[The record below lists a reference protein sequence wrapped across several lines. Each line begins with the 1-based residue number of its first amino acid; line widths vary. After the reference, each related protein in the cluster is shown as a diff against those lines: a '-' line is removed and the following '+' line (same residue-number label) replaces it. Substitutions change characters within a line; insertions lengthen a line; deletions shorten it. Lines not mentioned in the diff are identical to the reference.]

1 MSYDIG
7 PKIGIDGEAE
17 FRKALQRLN
26 AEYKTLQAQT
36 KAVTAEFDANGDQ
49 QGKLMAVSKQLEKQ
63 IEVQKQRQEMLRNAV
78 EQSSA
83 SLGENSEVT
92 VKWQRAL
99 YECQATTANL
109 EKELQDTR
117 HALDE
122 AGKEMSDFTEET
134 DDASDA
140 ALGFGDVLKANLL
153 SDAIMAGARKLG
165 DLVGDFAGGMIGEAA
180 SFRAST
186 AQFEQTFGSMA
197 TKAKADLESLSTGVG
212 ISVERMQ
219 GSYTKI
225 FAFAKTVGTESGDA
239 LGIASRA
246 MVAAADSAAYYDR
259 SIEDVTETLQSFI
272 KGNYENDAALG
283 ISCTEITRNTAAN
296 ERYAKSFKDLTEA
309 QKIDVLLG
317 MVEAANQASGA
328 MGQAARES
336 DAWENVTG
344 ELENSWKKLQAKLG
358 EPVLANTIPIIQKVT
373 DKLDEAGNS
382 KAFDR
387 LAEGISNTFVWM
399 IDNGPAVVRASAS
412 IAAAIVTFSVAT
424 KAAGWLDK
432 LTASTK
438 KLWVSMTAHPIGLVA
453 AAVTGLIAAI
463 ALAPEKLTE
472 TQQEMQELTQA
483 AQDAATEI
491 RDISDALS
499 SSVGS
504 IDLSAGKAEE
514 YLHRL
519 DLLAEQGLTT
529 AAAQTEYNATVDL
542 LRTLLPDLN
551 LQLDEQTGLLKDGTD
566 SIRLQINAWKDLAK
580 AEVYAQ
586 KYKAA
591 FEAVADVEVK
601 LTNAQEE
608 LRQIMNTP
616 EFISWA
622 THVDHIN
629 RQYARGTLSL
639 DDYTIALVQAHNQF
653 KDYQKVEDY
662 TKAIQE
668 SQAAM
673 AAHEATL
680 EDLEAGYLRYNS
692 AAQTSAKSTA
702 DLTESVETANQA
714 KLDELAAEYEDL
726 RLAAKDSIDAQIG
739 LFDDLSEASS
749 QTFDELLAALESQQN
764 AFNRYADNLTTAIA
778 RGIDQ
783 GLVQKLSDGSVE
795 SMMILDTL
803 VNGTDEQIAALND
816 ALGGVE
822 EGRSRVAATAA
833 YIQMDWQNA
842 MAELVDGAY
851 EDGRYVSIGF
861 ADGIAAEQQRFVR
874 AIRNLS
880 NAGQQEFREVWSI
893 NSPSAVAADMSHWIP
908 IGAAQGVDQEADA
921 FLASISRLY
930 TDIPYALDYSH
941 IASGLSG
948 YHQFPTSTQTV
959 NVSLGGVNVSLS
971 APPGTDLP
979 ALAQMVADTINET
992 AIRRAI
998 AYG

>member
-83 SLGENSEVT
+83 TLGENSEVT

-117 HALDE
+117 HTLDE
-122 AGKEMSDFTEET
+122 AGKEMSDFAEET

-140 ALGFGDVLKANLL
+140 TLGFGDVLKANFL
-153 SDAIMAGARKLG
+153 SDAIMAGVSKLG

-197 TKAKADLESLSTGVG
+197 TKAKDDLESLSTSVG

-246 MVAAADSAAYYDR
+246 MAAAADSAAYYDR
-259 SIEDVTETLQSFI
+259 SIEDVTETLQSFL

-283 ISCTEITRNTAAN
+283 ISCTETTRNTAAN

-309 QKIDVLLG
+309 QKIDVLLS
-317 MVEAANQASGA
+317 MVETANQASGA
-328 MGQAARES
+328 IGQAARES
-336 DAWENVTG
+336 DAWANVTG

-358 EPVLANTIPIIQKVT
+358 EPVLSNTIPIIQKVT

-382 KAFDR
+382 KAFDQ

-412 IAAAIVTFSVAT
+412 ITTAIVTFQVAT

-463 ALAPEKLTE
+463 ALAPKKLTE

-504 IDLSAGKAEE
+504 IDLSVGKAEE

-519 DLLAEQGLTT
+519 DLLEEQGLTT

-551 LQLDEQTGLLKDGTD
+551 LQLDEQTGLLKNGTD

-591 FEAVADVEVK
+591 FEVVADLEIK
-601 LTNAQEE
+601 LTNAQDK
-608 LRQIMNTP
+608 LNQIMQSP
-616 EFISWA
+616 ERAAYLSKEAALLEQLNQGLISW
-622 THVDHIN
+622 DHYSTALA
-629 RQYARGTLSL
+629 QARI
-639 DDYTIALVQAHNQF
+639 DF
-653 KDYQKVEDY
+653 KDYYDIDELEEE
-662 TKAIQE
+662 IQSTTAQMAEHE
-668 SQAAM
+668 S
-673 AAHEATL
+673 TL
-680 EDLEAGYLRYNS
+680 KDIENGYFRYS
-692 AAQTSAKSTA
+692 TAAQTSAEATT
-702 DLTESVETANQA
+702 DLAEAVKTANQA

-726 RLAAKDSIDAQIG
+726 RLAAKDSIDTQIG
-739 LFDDLSEASS
+739 LFDDLAEASC
-749 QTFDELLAALESQQN
+749 QTFEEMLKALESQQI
-764 AFNRYADNLTTAIA
+764 AFNRYADNLTAA
-778 RGIDQ
+778 MERGIDQ

-803 VNGTDEQIAALND
+803 VHGTDEQIAALND

-833 YIQMDWQNA
+833 YIQMDWQGA
-842 MAELVDGAY
+842 MAELVDSAY
-851 EDGRYVSIGF
+851 ADGQYVVIGF
-861 ADGIAAEQQRFVR
+861 ADGITAEQQRFVR

-880 NAGQQEFREVWSI
+880 NAGQQEFREIWSI
-893 NSPSAVAADMSHWIP
+893 NSPSAVADDMAHWIP
-908 IGAAQGVDQEADA
+908 IGAAQGVDREADT
-921 FLASISRLY
+921 FIESISRLY
-930 TDIPYALDYSH
+930 TDIPYALDFSH
-941 IASGLSG
+941 MVSGLSG
-948 YHQFPTSTQTV
+948 YHQLPTATQTV

-971 APPGTDLP
+971 APQGTDLP